1 MRARRLRYITS
12 AVIALLTVP
21 LLQPVIP
28 MDVLA
33 QPRCQTFKETGKT
46 TCDRFMQYWQK
57 NGGLPQQGYAISEEM
72 QEQSETD
79 GKTYTVQYFERAVFE
94 KHPENQP
101 PNDVLLSLLGNFLY
115 NQKYPKGAPN
125 QAPNNEPGSV
135 LFKET
140 GKRVG
145 GLFLDYWKKNGAL
158 PQQGLPISDEF
169 NEVSDLNGKTY
180 KVQYFERAVFEYH
193 PEEKPEYRVLLS
205 QLGTFR
211 YRDLYGSGVR
221 FPTGSG
227 QLTIWHSYSGDA
239 LQTLQKAIQS
249 ISSNNK
255 DFKVT
260 LVSMPLD
267 QLQGKFIA
275 ETAKGT
281 GPDLLLGPSEWTGS
295 LISAK
300 MIVPAE
306 NIEGL
311 ARMMGELQPV
321 AVNASQYQGKL
332 YGVPV
337 NMRTVALI
345 YNKDILKKPIAHIDE
360 MLEEARKLT
369 AGNVKYG
376 LAVNADFYHTA
387 AYNFAFGGKLFTDP
401 NKVDLTTK
409 GSIDWLTWLK
419 KLKESLGVLVSTSA
433 NADQEIN
440 DLFKS
445 GRAAMVVG
453 GPETLRS
460 YQKALGKDKVGVMVL
475 PPTTAGGK
483 SAPFVGT
490 DNYYV
495 SATSRDTRAVSEYI
509 KYITSRPVQQSFV
522 DEVGQLVTNVKANLS
537 PVTPAYFALGEEAS
551 AYNMTGTAATSEL
564 ATFLDQA
571 KQGTLQ
577 PNVPGESHV
586 WTPADNMVTEVVE
599 GKAAPADAARKATEA
614 INTAIAAPSP
624 TSRPPFTPGVGSP
637 FGVAGAMRWPNWG
650 TFDQPAELAAQTGA
664 GWVVEDFVWGLIE
677 PKRGQFEWTGSDR
690 FVDALRQ
697 RNLNIVGIIS
707 YSADWATPSTEDDGG
722 DAMSFYPPDQN
733 LYYNFVRTLVTR
745 YKDKVNHWQVWNEP
759 DNDWFWKPKPNAR
772 EYAALLKTAYRAIKD
787 ANPNAQV
794 IGGAVSGNAIPFLEE
809 IVAAGGGDSFDILS
823 IHPYA
828 IPLDETRGRIQSQ
841 PEVHKLVDVELS
853 KYRSF
858 LQRHNMGKK
867 QLWVTEIGWPANK
880 WQLDEQY
887 QADYLA
893 QAYAMMLSS
902 GLVDKIFWYSFKD
915 EGGGNDNSWGLVRWG
930 NGKTDLAPRRP
941 SFSAYTTSAK
951 MIHNTTPGGR
961 VQLAPYQVVD
971 DFEQSQ
977 AWTRSNHP
985 NGSFTIGPAQKHGG
999 ALSGRFEYNFTDK
1012 EQAVDFAP
1020 PTPRPIPGRPTR
1032 LGLWVLGDASGNY
1045 LSAWIKDAK
1054 GELFKV
1060 RLGSVGGAADGWRYF
1075 ESRIN
1080 NYYFSWEIHG
1090 GDGRVDYPVS
1100 FVSFRLENTPDHPA
1114 RSGVIYVDDLQS
1126 YDGPDAA
1133 TWRFVRGDG
1142 QVVDVLWSI
1151 DSTQVDLPTQ
1161 SGSAQVTERDGGTR
1175 TVSASSGKL
1184 RLNVGISPIYVVHR
1198 P

>member
-1 MRARRLRYITS
+1 
-12 AVIALLTVP
+12 
-21 LLQPVIP
+21 

-33 QPRCQTFKETGKT
+33 QPRCQTFEETGKT
-46 TCDRFMQYWQK
+46 MCDRFMQYWQS
-57 NGGLPQQGYAISEEM
+57 NGGLPQQGYAISEEI
-72 QEQSETD
+72 QEQSATD
-79 GKTYTVQYFERAVFE
+79 GKIYTVQYFERAVFE
-94 KHPENQP
+94 KHSENQP
-101 PNDVLLSLLGNFLY
+101 PNDVLLSLLGNFHY
-115 NQKYPKGAPN
+115 KQKYPKGAPN
-125 QAPNNEPGSV
+125 QTPNTEPGSV

-158 PQQGLPISDEF
+158 PQQGFPISDEF
-169 NEVSDLNGKTY
+169 NQVSDLNGRTY

-211 YRDLYGSGVR
+211 YRELYDS
-221 FPTGSG
+221 
-227 QLTIWHSYSGDA
+227 A
-239 LQTLQKAIQS
+239 L
-249 ISSNNK
+249 
-255 DFKVT
+255 
-260 LVSMPLD
+260 
-267 QLQGKFIA
+267 
-275 ETAKGT
+275 
-281 GPDLLLGPSEWTGS
+281 
-295 LISAK
+295 
-300 MIVPAE
+300 
-306 NIEGL
+306 
-311 ARMMGELQPV
+311 
-321 AVNASQYQGKL
+321 
-332 YGVPV
+332 
-337 NMRTVALI
+337 
-345 YNKDILKKPIAHIDE
+345 
-360 MLEEARKLT
+360 
-369 AGNVKYG
+369 
-376 LAVNADFYHTA
+376 
-387 AYNFAFGGKLFTDP
+387 
-401 NKVDLTTK
+401 
-409 GSIDWLTWLK
+409 
-419 KLKESLGVLVSTSA
+419 
-433 NADQEIN
+433 
-440 DLFKS
+440 
-445 GRAAMVVG
+445 
-453 GPETLRS
+453 LR
-460 YQKALGKDKVGVMVL
+460 
-475 PPTTAGGK
+475 
-483 SAPFVGT
+483 
-490 DNYYV
+490 
-495 SATSRDTRAVSEYI
+495 
-509 KYITSRPVQQSFV
+509 
-522 DEVGQLVTNVKANLS
+522 
-537 PVTPAYFALGEEAS
+537 
-551 AYNMTGTAATSEL
+551 
-564 ATFLDQA
+564 
-571 KQGTLQ
+571 
-577 PNVPGESHV
+577 
-586 WTPADNMVTEVVE
+586 
-599 GKAAPADAARKATEA
+599 
-614 INTAIAAPSP
+614 
-624 TSRPPFTPGVGSP
+624 RPPYTPGVGSP
-637 FGVAGAMRWPNWG
+637 FGVVGAMRWPSWG
-650 TFDQPAELAAQTGA
+650 TFGQPAELAAQTGT

-690 FVDALRQ
+690 FVEALRQ
-697 RNLNIVGIIS
+697 RNLNIVGILS

-733 LYYNFVRTLVTR
+733 LYYEFVRTLVTR
-745 YKDKVNHWQVWNEP
+745 YKDKVNYWQVWNEP

-772 EYAALLKTAYRAIKD
+772 EYATLLKTAYRAVKD
-787 ANPNAQV
+787 ASPNAMV

-809 IVAAGGGDSFDILS
+809 IVAAGSGDSFDILS

-841 PEVHKLVDVELS
+841 PEVHKIVDVELS

-902 GLVDKIFWYSFKD
+902 GLVDKVFWYSFKD
-915 EGGGNDNSWGLVRWG
+915 EGGSNDNSWGLVRWG

-941 SFSAYTTSAK
+941 SFAAYTTSAR

-961 VQLAPYQVVD
+961 VQLAPYQMVD

-977 AWTRSNHP
+977 AWTRSTHP
-985 NGSFTIGPAQKHGG
+985 NGSFTIGPAQKHSG
-999 ALSGRFEYNFTDK
+999 ALSGRFEYNFTGK

-1020 PTPRPIPGRPTR
+1020 PTPRPISGRPTR

-1126 YDGPDAA
+1126 YDGPDTT

-1161 SGSAQVTERDGGTR
+1161 SGSAQVTDRDGGTR
-1175 TVSASSGKL
+1175 TVSASGGKL